1 MFQERIPYVD
11 GLQRQATAAST
22 FTARFPKI
30 DSYDYLLV
38 RSISVCNNTNSGI
51 RVDVGISTGENAFH
65 VQTIVMTS
73 DTYFYKLSGT
83 LVVPRGYSIVLRFVS
98 PNDGDMFYANVTG
111 ELVSI
116 CEDKG

>member
-1 MFQERIPYVD
+1 MFQERTPYVD
-11 GLQRQATAAST
+11 VIQRQATAAAT

-38 RSISVCNNTNSGI
+38 RSLSVCNNTNSGI
-51 RVDVGISTGENAFH
+51 RVDVGISSGESAYY

-83 LVVPRGYSIVLRFVS
+83 FVVPKGYSIVLRFVS

-111 ELVSI
+111 ELVAFPPKV
-116 CEDKG
+116 D